1 MANPQIIYTPAGGTQ
16 QTLSFAS
23 PPQQQP
29 GYLKTAIRHDN
40 VSTSGVRESVLER
53 IDQFAELNMEWIRSG
68 DDLKNARTASG
79 PVVDPKTSQDTLD
92 GVAGNVSQLTGAS
105 TQYVAGTRPPGV
117 PPVEGAGSRPPGS
130 RLPFLAVA
138 GEGLRFRGP
147 ADDCQPFSWKRWNQ
161 RDWWSLWMQ
170 ARAACPQTP

>member
-68 DDLKNARTASG
+68 DDLANWASF
-79 PVVDPKTSQDTLD
+79 LD
-92 GVAGNVSQLTGAS
+92 CVLTGAPFAYYPDAAVNS
-105 TQYVAGTRPPGV
+105 YTNYLLEDSNATLTYKGPGV
-117 PPVEGAGSRPPGS
+117 YS
-130 RLPFLAVA
+130 LKLK
-138 GEGLRFRGP
+138 LRVMV
-147 ADDCQPFSWKRWNQ
+147 S
-161 RDWWSLWMQ
+161 
-170 ARAACPQTP
+170 